1 MRLTAYLFCLFLLCH
16 GCAFISAK
24 AQSVISSPD
33 LLHTW
38 LETEELNWEDEVDS
52 SFISNHLNGK
62 LDLNKVGPRQLDSIG
77 VLTSFQIES
86 FCQYRK
92 SFGLFVDLYEMQAI
106 PGWDI
111 GTLKRISKLFTL
123 IPLEWYE
130 QPLFGKRS
138 YHSTLSLRWRLSGQ
152 QEQYNTSAASSWLGD
167 RHSLQTLY
175 RYNSQQ
181 MKIGITAEKDPG
193 EYWIARNTKFPTDF
207 VSAHFTVTGKG
218 VMRQITVG
226 DFTVN
231 MAQGLIQWQSMNFR
245 KTPVL
250 PLLKKS
256 KPVFQPHRSLNEFN
270 FHRGFAIELVQ
281 KKHSLS
287 LFTSWRGLSANF
299 GFSAIADLA
308 GITSFHT
315 SGYHRTEAEIAKKNN
330 ATQFACGGRYG
341 FRKGVFTAGLNFIL
355 YQFSAPLITTN
366 RSYDQFGIMGRKWIN
381 ASVDFSFT
389 YRNWHLFLEQAADKK
404 GSLAGIAGLLYSV
417 SKQIDVGCLGRVYSR
432 AFQSLYS
439 NAIAEGSL
447 PSNEEG
453 VFWAVNIR
461 LSPTLQFQL
470 FADYFHFPWLRYLID
485 QPSRGLERFLQFNYQ
500 PDKAQLF
507 YLRIREEQKLQTVPA
522 IISSGPLRPAA
533 PYKRIQFR
541 LHSEKEVSKN
551 IKMAFRVETTQ
562 VIELSAESVNKERGF
577 LSYVQ
582 LNCKTNPGNNSVLLR
597 FLIFDTDSY
606 KSRVYAFTP
615 TGGGAF
621 TLGQYQKRGH
631 ELLLSIENHSI
642 RIVTARANLQYTTAR
657 DPALKNWL
665 LSLQIA
671 LKFHELAPLKI
682 YRPI

>member
-16 GCAFISAK
+16 RCAFLSAK

-152 QEQYNTSAASSWLGD
+152 QEQYNTSAASTWLGD

-281 KKHSLS
+281 KK
-287 LFTSWRGLSANF
+287 T
-299 GFSAIADLA
+299 
-308 GITSFHT
+308 
-315 SGYHRTEAEIAKKNN
+315 
-330 ATQFACGGRYG
+330 
-341 FRKGVFTAGLNFIL
+341 
-355 YQFSAPLITTN
+355 
-366 RSYDQFGIMGRKWIN
+366 
-381 ASVDFSFT
+381 
-389 YRNWHLFLEQAADKK
+389 
-404 GSLAGIAGLLYSV
+404 
-417 SKQIDVGCLGRVYSR
+417 
-432 AFQSLYS
+432 
-439 NAIAEGSL
+439 
-447 PSNEEG
+447 
-453 VFWAVNIR
+453 
-461 LSPTLQFQL
+461 
-470 FADYFHFPWLRYLID
+470 
-485 QPSRGLERFLQFNYQ
+485 
-500 PDKAQLF
+500 
-507 YLRIREEQKLQTVPA
+507 
-522 IISSGPLRPAA
+522 
-533 PYKRIQFR
+533 
-541 LHSEKEVSKN
+541 
-551 IKMAFRVETTQ
+551 
-562 VIELSAESVNKERGF
+562 
-577 LSYVQ
+577 
-582 LNCKTNPGNNSVLLR
+582 
-597 FLIFDTDSY
+597 
-606 KSRVYAFTP
+606 
-615 TGGGAF
+615 F
-621 TLGQYQKRGH
+621 TLTISIMARTICKFWIFGH
-631 ELLLSIENHSI
+631 SRSCWYYIFSYIWLSSN
-642 RIVTARANLQYTTAR
+642 
-657 DPALKNWL
+657 
-665 LSLQIA
+665 
-671 LKFHELAPLKI
+671 
-682 YRPI
+682 